1 MFNPRDSSS
10 KKKSLPF
17 GKPFTI
23 SLHKYHRLTV
33 VGKYDGDV
41 YVLFVSSRGKNKWLS
56 QQSKIKFRGTSWF
69 EGLT

>member
-1 MFNPRDSSS
+1 MINAQCSMFNPQDLTIF

-33 VGKYDGDV
+33 EGKYDGDV
-41 YVLFVSSRGKNKWLS
+41 YVLFVSFARQK
-56 QQSKIKFRGTSWF
+56 
-69 EGLT
+69 